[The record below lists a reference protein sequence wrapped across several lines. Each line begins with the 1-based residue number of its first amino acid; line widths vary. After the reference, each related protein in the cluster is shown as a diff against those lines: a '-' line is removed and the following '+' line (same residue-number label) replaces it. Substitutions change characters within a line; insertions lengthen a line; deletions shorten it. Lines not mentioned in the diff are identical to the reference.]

1 MGTSKPMNDVR
12 TRYADPDAP
21 LVRVTICG
29 SVDSGKS
36 TLMGRLVFDAGL
48 VYDDEHPA
56 NGALD
61 LAMLADGLEAEAEQ
75 GITIDVAYRH
85 FATAQ
90 RTYLFA
96 DAPGHL
102 QYTRNMA
109 TAASLASVAIIVVD
123 APLGITEQTQR
134 HLAICT
140 VMGVRTVIVAINKLD
155 ALGFDQSRFAELTAD
170 ITARAGALGITAP
183 VIVPISAREGDNV
196 SQSSTQ
202 TPWYD
207 GPTLISAL
215 DAAPVRNK
223 ETAESSLRL
232 PVRIILRP
240 DNGERWIAGTIA
252 SGSISVG
259 QQVGISGRPMIEG
272 GVTVAELWTARGAV
286 DSARAGS
293 AVRLRLTDH
302 ADISRG
308 DLLCETTDVEN
319 GLTQRARVRV
329 VWLHDHPLTVG
340 TRFIVRVGTRWM
352 FARITRVDAVLDL
365 KTLETTLGN
374 DVKTNDIADVE
385 LEFAQPIPL
394 DTYQRHRETGA
405 LIIVD
410 SWTSEVMA
418 AGLVLEAVSARRSAI
433 REPGAIL
440 REQRAIRMGHGGM
453 VAWFTGLSGSGKSTI
468 TREIEAALHAEG
480 YNVFTVAG
488 DNLRLGLCGDLGF
501 SPEDRTENLRRAA
514 EASRLMLDA
523 GLIVLCEFISPMQI
537 DRLEA
542 RRIIGSDDFAEIYVH
557 ANIEACIQRDP
568 KGLYK
573 RALAGEITDFTGIS
587 SSYEPPSNPDLRLDT
602 EAMTLEESVQQ
613 VLALIK
619 QRVQR
624 INSSAH

>member
-1 MGTSKPMNDVR
+1 MNDVR
-12 TRYADPDAP
+12 TRYADPNVP

-36 TLMGRLVFDAGL
+36 TLLGRLVFDAGL

-56 NGALD
+56 NGVLD

-134 HLAICT
+134 HLAICA

-155 ALGFDQSRFAELTAD
+155 ALGFDQHRFTELATD
-170 ITARAGALGITAP
+170 ISARAEVLGIAEP
-183 VIVPISAREGDNV
+183 VIIPISASEGDNV
-196 SQSSTQ
+196 SQQSPL
-202 TPWYD
+202 TPWYQ
-207 GPTLISAL
+207 GPTLVATL
-215 DAAPVRNK
+215 DAAPSRNRT
-223 ETAESSLRL
+223 TAESSLRL

-286 DSARAGS
+286 DSAQAGS
-293 AVRLRLTDH
+293 AIRLRLTDH

-308 DLLCETTDVEN
+308 DLLCETTDVED

-329 VWLHDHPLTVG
+329 VWLHELPLTVG
-340 TRFIVRVGTRWM
+340 TRFIVRAGTRWM
-352 FARITRVDAVLDL
+352 FARISRVDAVLDL
-365 KTLETTLGN
+365 TTLEATSRS

-385 LEFAQPIPL
+385 LEFTQPIPL
-394 DTYQRHRETGA
+394 DTYECHRETGA
-405 LIIVD
+405 LIILD
-410 SWTSEVMA
+410 ARTSEMMA
-418 AGLVLEAVSARRSAI
+418 AGLVLEAVSARRSSI

-440 REQRAIRMGHGGM
+440 RDQRATRMGHGGM
-453 VAWFTGLSGSGKSTI
+453 VAWFTGLSASGKSTI
-468 TREIEAALHAEG
+468 TREIETTLHEEG
-480 YNVFTVAG
+480 YNVFTVDG
-488 DNLRLGLCGDLGF
+488 DNLRHGLCGDLGF
-501 SPEDRTENLRRAA
+501 SPDDRTENLRRAA

-523 GLIVLCEFISPMQI
+523 GLIVLCEFVSPMQI

-557 ANIEACIQRDP
+557 ADIESCIKRDP
-568 KGLYK
+568 KGLYE
-573 RALAGEITDFTGIS
+573 RALAGEITDFTGIGS
-587 SSYEPPSNPDLRLDT
+587 PYEPPNHPDLRLDT
-602 EAMTLEESVQQ
+602 ETTTLEQCVQQ
-613 VLALIK
+613 GVALIK
-619 QRVQR
+619 QRVR
-624 INSSAH
+624 RSTSDAH